1 MPAFAK
7 PTARSLRLCSTE
19 DNLGC
24 RDLSRLEV
32 GLPAVGLAKAG
43 AQGGSRT
50 RTPFGTRP
58 SNVCVY
64 QFHHLSVPSVRRTDK
79 YEHGGECK
87 ALNWAGNP
95 YAGKSLATSRRVA
108 KLTRLPLQA
117 PAARS
122 DSLSCRYA
130 FSRARARCADLLME
144 EPPAKETPEQ
154 GLNKIDLSQLQDFR
168 FGTQWTEIKP
178 VPGPRREGERERGPR
193 REGPD
198 RGDGRPRS
206 ADGGDARRDR
216 RGFRKPGGTSA
227 DAAPART
234 EGRPGFERGG
244 PGRPAGEPRQGE
256 GFRGGRP
263 PGREGGG
270 ERQWSGSR
278 PPQDYRPYQSLYFNI
293 AFYPED
299 AGFSA
304 LVKAMRASCRT
315 FELFEIARLILG
327 KYERFVVVIT
337 RKPPETTA
345 TVDAPVAAP
354 STAPAPARSAGPV
367 HVAIPD
373 GMPFESEEAAVAH
386 VVGRHLDKFFELAIV
401 EVEPP
406 KGSFPFVNR
415 CTLSG
420 ELLGPPNYH
429 RYQQIVQQHH
439 AARFPRMPFE
449 NFRERIETVRDPEVV
464 NQWLEKMKKAAR
476 YTWKL
481 GAEGE
486 PPVVFDS
493 LEDARAHLLATARD
507 RMVKTVESARFH
519 AKLIESL
526 PPGEIRRA
534 IEGQFERQRRFPL
547 DTANALR
554 GRLRREGFTI
564 FKKGAKGI
572 SYVCA
577 VKRKFRVPGQVFA
590 ESIGTLI
597 AFLEANPMITVKEL
611 PVKFLGIT
619 PPSVP
624 STPPLS
630 IPSTPPLP
638 VPAPAEP
645 AAPVEP
651 TAPAPAAGE
660 PIPAAVPVE
669 SPLTPE
675 QQEKFRRLTM
685 DLRWLVQE
693 GYVTEFA
700 DGRLFAPP
708 PMAEARA
715 RTAEAAEGEEHDL
728 ENFPEAA
735 APTQTPDDAAA
746 PPPPAAAEPESPAD
760 PADAA
765 APAADTANAP
775 GLPPGSDAPI
785 PDPAEAGSAPTPET
799 DSAPAPE
806 DGAPPS
812 A

>member
-1 MPAFAK
+1 
-7 PTARSLRLCSTE
+7 
-19 DNLGC
+19 
-24 RDLSRLEV
+24 
-32 GLPAVGLAKAG
+32 
-43 AQGGSRT
+43 
-50 RTPFGTRP
+50 
-58 SNVCVY
+58 
-64 QFHHLSVPSVRRTDK
+64 
-79 YEHGGECK
+79 
-87 ALNWAGNP
+87 
-95 YAGKSLATSRRVA
+95 
-108 KLTRLPLQA
+108 
-117 PAARS
+117 
-122 DSLSCRYA
+122 
-130 FSRARARCADLLME
+130 ME
-144 EPPAKETPEQ
+144 ETPAKETPEQ

-168 FGTQWTEIKP
+168 FGTQWTEIKS
-178 VPGPRREGERERGPR
+178 VPGLRREGERERGPR

-198 RGDGRPRS
+198 RGDERPRS
-206 ADGGDARRDR
+206 ADGGEARRDR
-216 RGFRKPGGTSA
+216 RGFRKPVGTPN
-227 DAAPART
+227 DTAPGRD
-234 EGRPGFERGG
+234 EVRPGSERGG
-244 PGRPAGEPRQGE
+244 PGRPVGEPRQGE
-256 GFRGGRP
+256 GFRGGHP
-263 PGREGGG
+263 SGREGGG
-270 ERQWSGSR
+270 ERRWSGSR
-278 PPQDYRPYQSLYFNI
+278 PPQDYRPYQSPYFNV

-304 LVKAMRASCRT
+304 LAKAMRASCRT

-327 KYERFVVVIT
+327 KYERFVVVVT
-337 RKPPETTA
+337 RKPPEAAPVT
-345 TVDAPVAAP
+345 DAPVAAP
-354 STAPAPARSAGPV
+354 STAPAPARPAGPI
-367 HVAIPD
+367 HVSLPD

-386 VVGRHLDKFFELAIV
+386 VLGRHLDKFFDLAIV
-401 EVEPP
+401 EVDPP

-449 NFRERIETVRDPEVV
+449 NFRERIETVRDPEAV

-486 PPVVFDS
+486 PPVVLES
-493 LEDARAHLLATARD
+493 LEDARAHLLATAKD

-519 AKLIESL
+519 GKLIESL

-564 FKKGAKGI
+564 FKKGSKGI

-630 IPSTPPLP
+630 IPSAQPMPVPEPAEPPAPTPEPAA
-638 VPAPAEP
+638 VEPAPA
-645 AAPVEP
+645 PVE
-651 TAPAPAAGE
+651 T
-660 PIPAAVPVE
+660 
-669 SPLTPE
+669 PLTPE
-675 QQEKFRRLTM
+675 QQERLRRLTI
-685 DLRWLVQE
+685 DLRWLVLE

-700 DGRLFAPP
+700 DGRLFSPP
-708 PMAEARA
+708 AMAEARA
-715 RTAEAAEGEEHDL
+715 KAAETEGEDHDL
-728 ENFPEAA
+728 ENFPEAMAPAQTPDEAATEPA
-735 APTQTPDDAAA
+735 APTE
-746 PPPPAAAEPESPAD
+746 PAG
-760 PADAA
+760 AA
-765 APAADTANAP
+765 APAAESVHAP
-775 GLPPGSDAPI
+775 ELPPGSEAPI
-785 PDPAEAGSAPTPET
+785 PGPAETG
-799 DSAPAPE
+799 SAPAPVTE
-806 DGAPPS
+806 SSPAPENGAPPS